1 MGISRRHHLQWME
14 QQVQWSER
22 QRSDQMSTLKRKKK
36 VKKTPKNTKFTV
48 HSCFCHFSILLS
60 SERWVPLLFLGPPPF
75 H

>member
-22 QRSDQMSTLKRKKK
+22 QRSDQMSTFFFKKK
-36 VKKTPKNTKFTV
+36 VKKTPKIPNSNTTNGLTN
-48 HSCFCHFSILLS
+48 FSILLS

>member
-36 VKKTPKNTKFTV
+36 VKKTPKIRNSNTTNGLTN
-48 HSCFCHFSILLS
+48 FSILLS